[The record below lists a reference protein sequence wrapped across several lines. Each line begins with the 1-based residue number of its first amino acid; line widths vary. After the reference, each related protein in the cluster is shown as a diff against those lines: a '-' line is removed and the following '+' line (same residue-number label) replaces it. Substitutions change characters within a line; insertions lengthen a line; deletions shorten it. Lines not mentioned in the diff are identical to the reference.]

1 MNKPENLTEEDIE
14 FFEHHQKYTK
24 ERKWGYLKVADGIYD
39 YIDERR
45 KG

>member
-14 FFEHHQKYTK
+14 FFEHNPQYTK
-24 ERKWGYLKVADGIYD
+24 ERKWGYLKVADGNYR